1 MTKRRMIALGGSTL
15 LPLTGL
21 VLAVVGSAVTAAV
34 ETMAHHPVG
43 AAPRRR

>member
-21 VLAVVGSAVTAAV
+21 VLAVVGSVLTAAV
-34 ETMAHHPVG
+34 ESVAHHPVG
-43 AAPRRR
+43 APARRH